1 MTYHNSSK
9 GCLHNPGGGY
19 YTWFGVTT
27 GCCVAAL
34 VVVAGMALGGCGVAK
49 CVKHFVNKGKSGQAK
64 EVAVSSNQNVMGSDT
79 LYLNATAMNQRTK

>member
-1 MTYHNSSK
+1 MSDI
-9 GCLHNPGGGY
+9 Y
-19 YTWFGVTT
+19 YDKYCGRPCDAG

-34 VVVAGMALGGCGVAK
+34 VVVAGMVLGGCGVAK
-49 CVKHFVNKGKSGQAK
+49 CVKHFTNKDKSGQAK

>member
-1 MTYHNSSK
+1 MAYHSSTK
-9 GCLHNPGGGY
+9 GCAWNPSGGNYGWSY
-19 YTWFGVTT
+19 S
-27 GCCVAAL
+27 GCSVAAL

-49 CVKHFVNKGKSGQAK
+49 CVKHFVNKDKSGQAK